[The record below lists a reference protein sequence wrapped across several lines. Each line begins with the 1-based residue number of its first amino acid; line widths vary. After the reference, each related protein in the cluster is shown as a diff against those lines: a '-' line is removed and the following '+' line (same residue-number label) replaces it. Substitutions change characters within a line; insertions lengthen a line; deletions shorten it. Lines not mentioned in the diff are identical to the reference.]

1 MIRKV
6 LQFGTILCGC
16 LIFFLYLAL
25 PTSAS
30 VIPPQ
35 EVDNRLIKLVNEC
48 VFAEKSKKNWPN
60 FCMKVSLNRE
70 SNYTVISPKDGTGKL
85 LLLPNNNIHGV
96 EDTRLFEQFTPSYF
110 YLAWENR
117 CLIEKKLKSNLGY
130 TVHLKPQ
137 DYLFS
142 LNAIQ
147 SRTQDRLHIHM
158 TCVKK
163 EYKQKL
169 IESNK
174 KHMYSYEWKKLP
186 FDITNPYTNELMN
199 FISRK
204 VTLNDLKKGRIHKII
219 KNKVGERYPNFGI
232 ALWAISE
239 KEFLLLITDD
249 SKLAAPNRILADS
262 NCSYFLN

>member
-1 MIRKV
+1 M
-6 LQFGTILCGC
+6 ILC
-16 LIFFLYLAL
+16 IFVFPKESLSKEQSEL
-25 PTSAS
+25 
-30 VIPPQ
+30 IPPQ
-35 EVDNRLIKLVNEC
+35 NVDYQLVKLVDSC
-48 VFAEKSKKNWPN
+48 VYAERNHQRWPN
-60 FCMKVSLNRE
+60 HCMKVSLKKNT
-70 SNYTVISPKDGTGKL
+70 NYTVLNTKDGVGKL
-85 LLLPNNNIHGV
+85 LLLPTENIHGV
-96 EDTRLFEQFTPSYF
+96 EDSRLFSTPTPSYF

-117 CLIEKKLKSNLGY
+117 YLISKKIQKNIGKKIHFNS
-130 TVHLKPQ
+130 Q

-163 EYKQKL
+163 EYQQKL

-174 KHMYSYEWKKLP
+174 KHMYSYEWKRLP
-186 FDITNPYTNELMN
+186 FDVTNPYTNELMN